1 MTSHEIERIAFEG
14 PATPYRGHM
23 IRASFLKPPRAGDAF
38 VELFR
43 DGEVVR
49 SFYWPAYKVY
59 NLQAHFTEI
68 VDSELE
74 GMDAGYRQAAW
85 NGIGPV

>member
-1 MTSHEIERIAFEG
+1 MSHEIESIAFEG
-14 PATPYRGHM
+14 PITPYRGHK
-23 IRASFLKPPRAGDAF
+23 IRASNLKPPRQADAF
-38 VELFR
+38 VELLR

-59 NLQAHFTEI
+59 NLQAHFKEI
-68 VDSELE
+68 VDSELA
-74 GMDAGYRQAAW
+74 GTDAGYRQAAW